1 MQEMPDLSVI
11 SKNQQIEHG
20 RYQIRNGKFHFPSL
34 SQQLNKGDPEN
45 NNRGSELVKKLLY
58 SDDVTCKR

>member
-11 SKNQQIEHG
+11 LKNQQIEHG
-20 RYQIRNGKFHFPSL
+20 RYQIRNGKFHFPFL

-45 NNRGSELVKKLLY
+45 SRGSELVKKLLY